1 VEISTMSL
9 STPTRPRPTGGTPY
23 AESQPA
29 RAARHAAPNWL
40 PVIGW
45 FVDDGQRH
53 SRINVVP
60 MGNTVD
66 PTERFTTTLRFFR
79 GDEQPVHTFLSE
91 PFAGDRIFRYDS
103 GTLLES
109 IGENSFEGL
118 VEITARSLDH
128 PPSHFPWIDSWL
140 EFGAEDGSLSGSV
153 PGFVFKGG
161 TTKRVMS
168 GKWQHWP
175 GVAANDGFCT
185 SVLLLNYHPRPTP
198 VRFDL
203 LAPSG
208 RSLSSETLTLD
219 ARMPRTFELE
229 QVIGGAPGLLT
240 REGGFGSLRIWSAY
254 KVPGFVMMRNR
265 ATGVVSSFDHTVPF
279 AGTPID

>member
-1 VEISTMSL
+1 MSIAA
-9 STPTRPRPTGGTPY
+9 PPRPTHATPY
-23 AESQPA
+23 AESQPQ
-29 RAARHAAPNWL
+29 RVVRHAAPDWL

-60 MGNTVD
+60 LGNTVD
-66 PTERFTTTLRFFR
+66 PLERFATTLKFFR
-79 GDEQPVHTFLSE
+79 GGEQPVHTYLSE
-91 PFAGDRIFRYDS
+91 PFGGDEIFRFES
-103 GTLLES
+103 AQLLQAL
-109 IGENSFEGL
+109 GEARFEGL
-118 VEITARSLDH
+118 VEITARSLDN
-128 PPSHFPWIDSWL
+128 PPGHFPWVDSWL
-140 EFGAEDGSLSGSV
+140 EFSADDGSLSGSV

-175 GVAANDGFCT
+175 GVAANASYST

-203 LAPSG
+203 FAPSG
-208 RSLSSETLTLD
+208 RSVSSETLSID

-229 QVIGGAPGLLT
+229 TVVSGARALLS

-254 KVPGFVMMRNR
+254 KLPGFVLMRNR
-265 ATGVVSSFDHTVPF
+265 SSGVVSSFDHTVPF
-279 AGTPID
+279 AGPPID

>member
-1 VEISTMSL
+1 MSV
-9 STPTRPRPTGGTPY
+9 SAPSQPTPTEGIPY

-29 RAARHAAPNWL
+29 RAPRHAAPDWL

-45 FVDDGQRH
+45 FVHDGKRH

-60 MGNTVD
+60 LGNTVD
-66 PTERFTTTLRFFR
+66 PTERFATTLKFFR
-79 GDEQPVHTFLSE
+79 GAEQPVHTFVSE
-91 PFAGDRIFRYDS
+91 PFAGDHIFRYDS
-103 GTLLES
+103 ATLLEALGQS
-109 IGENSFEGL
+109 HFEGL
-118 VEITARSLDH
+118 VEITARSLDN
-128 PPSHFPWIDSWL
+128 PPRHFPWVDSWL
-140 EFGAEDGSLSGSV
+140 EFSAEDGSLSGSV

-175 GVAANDGFCT
+175 GVAANGDFCT

-198 VRFDL
+198 VRFDV

-208 RSLSSETLTLD
+208 RCLTSETMNLD

-229 QVIGGAPGLLT
+229 EVVPGARDLLS
-240 REGGFGSLRIWSAY
+240 REGGFGSVRIWSAY
-254 KVPGFVMMRNR
+254 KVPGFVLMRNR
-265 ATGVVSSFDHTVPF
+265 TTGVVSSFDHTVPF
-279 AGTPID
+279 AGAPID